1 VNHGDYRHNAPIAAL
16 NPWNMQG
23 PTSRHLRR
31 SIAACVVMI
40 CVLIPACESPKN
52 SSRTPVQA
60 ASPNSQLAAARI
72 DLAKSRPADEA
83 LALLVSALEA
93 DPKSEEARLM
103 AGEILA
109 KTRWH
114 FPEITI
120 DHRVPI
126 DRIDFAAPSSL
137 WVSLGGEANTT
148 LRWNLESLKIEN
160 VLFPIKSPGTRSLV
174 MDPPRHSMVVERA
187 GIALLCNA
195 QTLKPVRD
203 IGLLPDFV
211 TPSSVVVFS
220 PDGLLLAHPAYV
232 SETDRSVI
240 WRLRD
245 TSSGET
251 LRKSEPFGPQHARPL
266 AAILDRQ
273 MLRVLHADGSQFE
286 MPVNPVEDVR
296 TTPAAEPISLIGAQ
310 FAENGGSALIL
321 KSPGPHLA
329 PELCM
334 MSFSEDEDA
343 SLEAA
348 SLLGRF
354 PWNKHPGIWTGL
366 LATPELARLKVEG
379 NTASI
384 LTEQHAPLH
393 AGSAITALSVS
404 GELVITGEE
413 NGTLTIHRTI
423 PLPLAKPDA
432 PEPGAVDAKSLAVLK
447 NLTEALAG
455 IRYDEPKRAFPQSDP
470 ERRLLAFKECDFDAI
485 LRVFPAL
492 DFSPVVTAV
501 QSLKPRSAEKDAL
514 LPLQER
520 IVRAFASP
528 ENPEIEKAFEDAD
541 DQAVLAAI
549 ESAGAK
555 GPAAAK
561 ALELA
566 LASTRPE
573 WIDACISHA
582 TGLPP
587 LLRKLA
593 VSRIAW
599 LLDHK
604 ADAIAG
610 WPDVFP
616 ELTQVRLR
624 EDWDG
629 WEQADFSSALEK
641 LRLCVGEE
649 LAAITV
655 PENPTPEQ
663 RKAVVDRLTDP
674 ATVKAVGKARYAS
687 ACLKAALALSAF
699 KDENE
704 ATLKLANIAR
714 NLGQPAAPCLRAE
727 AMSLTALGDYQK
739 AHERWIA
746 LVTEHPVETQL
757 PGDYAEAAYTAFEN
771 ADPRQAMAIL
781 TTGLHRFPNDA
792 NFALRAGW
800 VALLTGNAER
810 AYRFLLTGRQIGY
823 PEEKLENATALLA
836 IAAAQSGAAED
847 ATAFYQDLIDLSG
860 DWNNPE
866 TIESLEWPEELKA
879 SLRQLVW

>member
-1 VNHGDYRHNAPIAAL
+1 MPG
-16 NPWNMQG
+16 Q
-23 PTSRHLRR
+23 TSHHLRR
-31 SIAACVVMI
+31 SIAACVASV
-40 CVLIPACESPKN
+40 CALIPSCKSPEESSK
-52 SSRTPVQA
+52 TAVQA
-60 ASPNSQLAAARI
+60 TSPDSQLAAARI
-72 DLAKSRPADEA
+72 DLAKSLPADEA
-83 LALLVSALEA
+83 LALLVSALDA
-93 DPKSEEARLM
+93 DPQSEEARTM
-103 AGEILA
+103 AGGILA

-120 DHRVPI
+120 DHRAPI
-126 DRIDFAAPSSL
+126 DRIHFAAPSSL
-137 WVSLGGEANTT
+137 WVSLGGEVNTT
-148 LRWNLESLKIEN
+148 ARWNLESLKIES
-160 VLFPIKSPGTRSLV
+160 VLFPIKSPETRSLV
-174 MDPPRHSMVVERA
+174 MDSPRHSMVVERA

-195 QTLKPVRD
+195 QSLKPVRD
-203 IGLLPDFV
+203 IGPLPDFV

-220 PDGLLLAHPAYV
+220 PDGLLLAHPVHV
-232 SETDRSVI
+232 SETDHSIV

-266 AAILDRQ
+266 AAFLDRQ
-273 MLRVLHADGSQFE
+273 VLRVLHADGSQFE

-296 TTPAAEPISLIGAQ
+296 TTPAPEPISLIGAQ
-310 FAENGGSALIL
+310 FAENGGAALIL
-321 KSPGPHLA
+321 KNPGAHLA

-334 MSFSEDEDA
+334 MSFSEVEDT
-343 SLEAA
+343 SLDAI
-348 SLLGRF
+348 SLLDRF
-354 PWNKHPGIWTGL
+354 PWNAHPGIWTGFL
-366 LATPELARLKVEG
+366 TTPELSRLKVEG
-379 NTASI
+379 NTVSI
-384 LTEQHAPLH
+384 LTEQHAPIH
-393 AGSAITALSVS
+393 AGSPITALSVN
-404 GELVITGEE
+404 GGHVITGAE

-423 PLPLAKPDA
+423 PLPLGRSDA
-432 PEPGAVDAKSLAVLK
+432 PEPGTLDANSLTALR
-447 NLTEALAG
+447 NLAEALAG
-455 IRYDEPKRAFPQSDP
+455 GRHDELKRTFPPSAP
-470 ERRLLAFKECDFDAI
+470 ERRLQAFRECDFDAI
-485 LRVFPAL
+485 MRVFPDL
-492 DFSPVVTAV
+492 DFSPVVTAI
-501 QSLKPRSAEKDAL
+501 QSLKQRTAEPEAL
-514 LPLQER
+514 IPLQER
-520 IVRAFASP
+520 IVRALAVP
-528 ENPEIEKAFEDAD
+528 KNPEIEKAFEDGD
-541 DQAVLAAI
+541 DKAVLAAI
-549 ESAGAK
+549 EAAGEK

-566 LASTRPE
+566 LASTRPD
-573 WIDACISHA
+573 WIDACISRA
-582 TGLPP
+582 TELPP

-599 LLDHK
+599 LQDRK

-610 WPDVFP
+610 WPDAFP

-629 WEQADFSSALEK
+629 WEQADFSGALEK

-655 PENPTPEQ
+655 PENPTPAQ
-663 RKAVVDRLTDP
+663 RKAVFDRLTDP

-699 KDENE
+699 KEENE

-714 NLGQPAAPCLRAE
+714 NLGQAPALCLRAE

-746 LVTEHPVETQL
+746 LVTEHPVENQL
-757 PGDYAEAAYTAFEN
+757 PGDYAEASYTAFEN

-810 AYRFLLTGRQIGY
+810 AYRFLLTGRQTGY
-823 PEEKLENATALLA
+823 PADKLENAVALLA
-836 IAAAQSGAAED
+836 IAAAQTGATED
-847 ATAFYQDLIDLSG
+847 AAAFYQDLIDLSA
-860 DWNNPE
+860 DWKNPE

-879 SLRQLVW
+879 SLRQLVL